1 MPFCDDTRSAMDQD
15 MPASTR
21 GNNAASDEVRVSS
34 APTMKAFAVLQ
45 VLARSHHALTIS
57 VIADLLG
64 MPKPTTHRIVRMLE
78 SEGMVRRE
86 MGGHRFGAGQRLRD
100 FAFDILGETLRRAP
114 LRAVLDRLSRQVG
127 ETCNLGIMVD
137 SSIVYIERVE
147 TTWPFGLRFEPGSK
161 VPVHCT
167 AIGKLFL
174 SFLPQPRQQELLGVL
189 DLTRH
194 TDNTI
199 TDPTRLSAEL
209 ARIRDEGVSTDN
221 EEFLVGVVCLAVP
234 VTTAEGQ
241 IIAGLAISAPSAR
254 LSMKQAMQQV
264 PSLRQAARTLS
275 GLASPEG

>member
-1 MPFCDDTRSAMDQD
+1 
-15 MPASTR
+15 
-21 GNNAASDEVRVSS
+21 
-34 APTMKAFAVLQ
+34 MKAFAVLQ
-45 VLARSHHALTIS
+45 VLARSPGALTVS
-57 VIADLLG
+57 AIASLLA
-64 MPKPTTHRIVRMLE
+64 MPKPTAHRIVRMLE
-78 SEGMVRRE
+78 SEGMVQRE
-86 MGGHRFGAGQRLRD
+86 VGTHRFVAGQRLRD

-114 LRAVLDRLSRQVG
+114 QRAVLDRLSRQVG

-174 SFLPQPRQQELLGVL
+174 SFLPRPRQQELLGVL
-189 DLTRH
+189 DLTRQ

-199 TDPTRLSAEL
+199 TDPIRLSAEL

-254 LSMKQAMQQV
+254 LSMKQAMQQL
-264 PSLRQAARTLS
+264 PNLRQAARTLS
-275 GLASPEG
+275 CLLSPEG